1 MSADDAHDESR
12 PFPAPRNEVR
22 GAAGVASEAV
32 DIISRPIEGTHRAI
46 SDTVFAGLRKVG
58 LGRASRPVQLAHD
71 GIAAGV
77 YTAVRGISHLA
88 GTGVGAAAEVYRSAS
103 GRTEWTPIT
112 SRPAGAV
119 LAGAVNG
126 LVGDHMVAVHN
137 DLAVPMTLY
146 TSTIDADGEPRH
158 AELPLLPWSSSAPL
172 RDPSPT
178 DAIREVVA
186 DHPERDLGHV
196 VLFLHGLGETE
207 HAWRL
212 ADEDSAGEGYAE
224 RLASS
229 VGAVPLLLRYN
240 SGMRIAH
247 NGAALSVLLAEVTE
261 RWPVP
266 IRRLDLVGHSMGGLV
281 LRHACHAAVVTGEP
295 WVRSVRRMVYLG
307 SPHRGAP
314 LAHRVDQ
321 LAGRLARYARSR
333 TWGEFLDRRSA
344 GIRDLV
350 AGVAD
355 TDVPL
360 LAHST
365 HHGVAACVTASEHHP
380 LANILGDLLV
390 PVDSARGALADVETL
405 PSSHHFHLLNDP
417 RIHTHLLRWLA
428 PDEGPDGE
436 GPDDVRELR

>member
-1 MSADDAHDESR
+1 MTADEARDDGHDDR
-12 PFPAPRNEVR
+12 PRPAPRNEVR

-32 DIISRPIEGTHRAI
+32 DIISRPVEGTHRAI

-58 LGRASRPVQLAHD
+58 LGSASRPVQRAHD

-77 YTAVRGISHLA
+77 YTAVRGIGHAA
-88 GTGVGAAAEVYRSAS
+88 GTGVGLAAELYRSAS
-103 GRTEWTPIT
+103 GRSEWTPIT

-119 LAGAVNG
+119 LTGAVNG
-126 LVGDHMVAVHN
+126 LVGDHMVALHN

-146 TSTIDADGEPRH
+146 TSTVDADGEPRH
-158 AELPLLPWSSSAPL
+158 AELPIAS
-172 RDPSPT
+172 T
-178 DAIREVVA
+178 EAIREVVA

-240 SGMRIAH
+240 SGLRIAH
-247 NGAALSVLLAEVTE
+247 NGAALSVLLAELTE

-321 LAGRLARYARSR
+321 LASRLARYAQSR

-365 HHGVAACVTASEHHP
+365 HHGVAACVTANEHHP

-390 PVDSARGALADVETL
+390 PVDSARGALTDVETL

-428 PDEGPDGE
+428 PDDEDDD

>member
-1 MSADDAHDESR
+1 MSADEAHDRNR
-12 PFPAPRNEVR
+12 PLPAPRNEVR

-32 DIISRPIEGTHRAI
+32 DIVTRPVEGTHRAI
-46 SDTVFAGLRKVG
+46 SDTVFATLRLVG
-58 LGRASRPVQLAHD
+58 LGPASRPVQRAHD
-71 GIAAGV
+71 GVAAGV
-77 YTAVRGISHLA
+77 YTAVRGIGHAA
-88 GTGVGAAAEVYRSAS
+88 GTGVGLAAELYRTAS
-103 GRTEWTPIT
+103 GRDEWTPIT

-119 LAGAVNG
+119 LTGAVNG
-126 LVGDHMVAVHN
+126 LVGDHMVALHN

-146 TSTIDADGEPRH
+146 TSTIDADGETRH
-158 AELPLLPWSSSAPL
+158 AELPVGSA
-172 RDPSPT
+172 
-178 DAIREVVA
+178 DAIRAVVA

-196 VLFLHGLGETE
+196 VLFVHGLGETE

-224 RLASS
+224 RIASS

-247 NGAALSVLLAEVTE
+247 NGAALSVLLAELTE

-266 IRRLDLVGHSMGGLV
+266 IRRLDLVGHSMGGLM

-314 LAHRVDQ
+314 LAHQGDR
-321 LAGRLARYARSR
+321 LASRLARYARAR

-365 HHGVAACVTASEHHP
+365 HHGVAACVTATEHHP

-390 PVDSARGALADVETL
+390 PVDSARGALTDVETL

-428 PDEGPDGE
+428 PDDT
-436 GPDDVRELR
+436 PDDEAGPPAITE